1 MMTISSTR
9 ELPLFSILLASSV
22 VLLLVLV
29 SSVLFYP
36 HDQYHIRIAWAS
48 SSNATLYFD
57 CGSMPNKVI
66 VEALPVDVDAEYTM
80 WLYDTNIKLGNST
93 TTQTTGESIML
104 GNGEGFF
111 KAILPVASKLKD
123 MYLAVLYAGYNTNSS
138 ALAKGA
144 GTCNSSSSSTADT
157 GANTQNIEQQCLAAV
172 DKQKEVK
179 GVKLTAENCK
189 PMTIK
194 NIE

>member
-22 VLLLVLV
+22 VVLVLI

-36 HDQYHIRIAWAS
+36 HDQYHIRMALAS
-48 SSNATLYFD
+48 QSNTTLYFD
-57 CGSMPNKVI
+57 CGSLPNKVI
-66 VEALPVDVDAEYTM
+66 VEALPVEVDAEYTM

-123 MYLAVLYAGYNTNSS
+123 MYLAVFYAGDNTNSS

-144 GTCNSSSSSTADT
+144 GTCNSGPRITADA

-179 GVKLTAENCK
+179 GVKLTAQNCK

-194 NIE
+194 EIQ